1 MVRTVSFTL
10 NGQRQRLSVDE
21 DRRLLWVLRTDLALT
36 GTKFGCGHGRCGA
49 CTVIVDRRA
58 VRSCQTRI
66 GALAGKDVR
75 TIEGL
80 APSSGLHPLQRAF
93 IEHQAYQCGFC
104 TSGMLMAAYGLLL
117 NTPRPSA
124 GEIVQRMDA
133 NLCRC
138 GSHTRIIAAI
148 DAASREV
155 GGRS

>member
-1 MVRTVSFTL
+1 MVSTVSFTL
-10 NGQRQRLSVDE
+10 NGHRQRLSVDE

-36 GTKFGCGHGRCGA
+36 GTKFGCGHGSCGA

-58 VRSCQTRI
+58 VRSCQTPV
-66 GALAGKDVR
+66 GTLAGKDVR

-80 APSSGLHPLQRAF
+80 APADGLHPLQRAF

-117 NTPRPSA
+117 NVPHPSA
-124 GEIVQRMDA
+124 ADIVQRMDG

-138 GSHTRIIAAI
+138 GSHTRIVAAI
-148 DAASREV
+148 NAASREP

>member
-1 MVRTVSFTL
+1 MVRTVFFTL
-10 NGQRQRLSVDE
+10 NGQRRRLTVDD

-36 GTKFGCGHGRCGA
+36 GTKFGCGQGLCGA
-49 CTVIVDRRA
+49 CSVIVDRRA
-58 VRSCQTRI
+58 VRSCQTPV
-66 GALAGKDVR
+66 GTLAGKDVR

-80 APSSGLHPLQRAF
+80 APANGLHPLQKAF

-117 NTPRPSA
+117 NASRPSTA
-124 GEIVQRMDA
+124 EIVQRMDG

-148 DAASREV
+148 DAAARD

>member
-10 NGQRQRLSVDE
+10 NGQRQRLNVDE

-36 GTKFGCGHGRCGA
+36 GTKFGCDHGLCGA

-58 VRSCQTRI
+58 VRSCQTRA
-66 GALAGKDVR
+66 GTLAGKDVR

-80 APSSGLHPLQRAF
+80 ALASGLHPLQRAF

-117 NTPRPSA
+117 NTPHPSTA
-124 GEIVQRMDA
+124 DIVRNIDG

-148 DAASREV
+148 DDASRD
-155 GGRS
+155 GARS